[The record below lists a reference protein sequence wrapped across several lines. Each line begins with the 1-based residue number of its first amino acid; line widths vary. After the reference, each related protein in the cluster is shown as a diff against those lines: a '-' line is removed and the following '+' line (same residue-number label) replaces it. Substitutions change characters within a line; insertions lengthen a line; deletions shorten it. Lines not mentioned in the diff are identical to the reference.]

1 MNEAPPSSGTNR
13 LLTASVILFSLI
25 VLLQLGLLLQ
35 RQLNQKAVSASEET
49 GTAATVPP
57 PALSRGSAVS
67 FSEDP
72 FEHMRRMQR
81 QIDAMFAGAL
91 NELSRPP
98 RGFDEGWSRLEVT
111 PGFSVRQTDTT
122 YEVTVHLPGVDKA
135 DIQIALDESVLSLVV
150 NQTSRSA
157 TKTAEGTTLL
167 ESQRA
172 SRFERHLRLP
182 EATGNQEDIRAVFE
196 QGVLRIIVPK
206 VRKDEAKPK
215 SIPVR

>member
-1 MNEAPPSSGTNR
+1 M
-13 LLTASVILFSLI
+13 LTAAVILFCLI

-35 RQLNQKAVSASEET
+35 RHLNQRVLSTSPET
-49 GTAATVPP
+49 SPAAPVIL

-91 NELSRPP
+91 NELSSPP

-111 PGFSVRQTDTT
+111 PGFSVRLTDST

-135 DIQIALDESVLSLVV
+135 DIQVSLDESVLSLVV

-157 TKTAEGTTLL
+157 TKTATGTTLR
-167 ESQRA
+167 ESQQT

-182 EATGNQEDIRAVFE
+182 GATGNQEDIRAVFE
-196 QGVLRIIVPK
+196 QGVLRITVPK
-206 VRKDEAKPK
+206 VQKDDVKPK
-215 SIPVR
+215 SIPVQ